1 MTEEKKIIQNQKH
14 LTSFDLKTELLIE
27 ALFENNIVDDF
38 NVVIKPNGLFY
49 RKFSKDKMN
58 IALDPNNSD
67 VLNIDISR
75 DGFYDILPESFTH
88 NFRHSGSTT
97 NPVEEFKI
105 RKKEEKEAR
114 HFFNPIE
121 NELFRFRHSIE
132 KNESAFFLNLR
143 ANGLVD
149 IIKSILV
156 FEKNIP
162 DTLVVKMF
170 YALLQQKENANQ
182 NIEEI
187 ILILEEIL
195 EEKVTF
201 TSSNIK
207 LENVNDVNEV
217 EKDFIMGI
225 NTTLES
231 NQEIYLKKYNFII
244 GPLRNSDQLNNYF
257 ENQTM
262 HSFLNSFFNLFLPFH
277 VQYTFEILLKKKDQ
291 KFSMEDS
298 EYKSRLGISTIL

>member
-1 MTEEKKIIQNQKH
+1 MI
-14 LTSFDLKTELLIE
+14 LK
-27 ALFENNIVDDF
+27 F
-38 NVVIKPNGLFY
+38 
-49 RKFSKDKMN
+49 
-58 IALDPNNSD
+58 
-67 VLNIDISR
+67 
-75 DGFYDILPESFTH
+75 
-88 NFRHSGSTT
+88 
-97 NPVEEFKI
+97 
-105 RKKEEKEAR
+105 
-114 HFFNPIE
+114 
-121 NELFRFRHSIE
+121 
-132 KNESAFFLNLR
+132 
-143 ANGLVD
+143 
-149 IIKSILV
+149 
-156 FEKNIP
+156 
-162 DTLVVKMF
+162 
-170 YALLQQKENANQ
+170 
-182 NIEEI
+182 EI

-225 NTTLES
+225 NTTLEC

-244 GPLRNSDQLNNYF
+244 GPLRNSNQLNNYF

-277 VQYTFEILLKKKDQ
+277 VQYTFEILLRKKDQ